1 MHGGALFF
9 SMFFP
14 AMTGGGELFIICI
27 LYCLTVALITV
38 FFNPF
43 FINLV
48 WSITLQIKLLGK
60 W

>member
-1 MHGGALFF
+1 MHGGSIILLDV
-9 SMFFP
+9 FP
-14 AMTGGGELFIICI
+14 AMTGWGELFIICI

-60 W
+60 R

>member
-1 MHGGALFF
+1 MHGGSIILLDV
-9 SMFFP
+9 FP
-14 AMTGGGELFIICI
+14 AMTGGELFIICI

-60 W
+60 R